1 VITTKIIQN
10 QLLEWYRSHGRDLPW
25 RRSRD
30 PYRIWVSEVM
40 LQQTQVETAIPY
52 YHRFLK
58 TFPSLAALAD
68 APQAAVLKHWEGLGY
83 YARARN
89 LHRAAGLV
97 MGEHQGQIPS
107 AWEAFRALPG
117 VGDYIAAAVLSI
129 AFGRPYAVVDGNVKR
144 VLARLLCIDLPA
156 NVQKN
161 HNHFRRHADAFLD
174 HSAPADF
181 NQALM
186 EIGALICRPGT
197 PRCEA
202 CPLMAVC
209 CAFQQERV
217 HIYPRRQK
225 RPKVPLHQM
234 ATAVIQRR
242 GKFLLTQRPADGLLG
257 GLWEFPNAVRTGDE
271 SPPSTCLRL
280 ARTQLGLAISVGDFI
295 TRVSHAYTHFKIQA
309 QVYLC
314 TAPQGR
320 VRLVG
325 PTAFRWIEL
334 DQLDDFALPKA
345 THKLLPALRRSLHSS
360 PSMI

>member
-1 VITTKIIQN
+1 MISPEMLQN
-10 QLLEWYRSHGRDLPW
+10 QLLEWYRGHARDLPW
-25 RRSRD
+25 RRTKD

-40 LQQTQVETAIPY
+40 LQQTQVDTAIPY
-52 YHRFLK
+52 YHRFLT
-58 TFPSLAALAD
+58 TFPSQAALAD

-97 MGEHQGQIPS
+97 MREHAGQIPS
-107 AWEAFRALPG
+107 EWEAFRALPG

-161 HNHFRRHADAFLD
+161 HVHFRRHADAFLD

-186 EIGALICRPGT
+186 EIGALICRPGA
-197 PRCEA
+197 PHCER
-202 CPLMAVC
+202 CPLMGVC
-209 CAFQQERV
+209 CAFRNRCV
-217 HIYPRRQK
+217 DTYPLRQK
-225 RPKVPLHQM
+225 RPKVPQHQV
-234 ATAVIQRR
+234 AIAVIQRR
-242 GKFLLTQRPADGLLG
+242 GKVLLTQRPANGLLG
-257 GLWEFPNAVRTGDE
+257 GLWEFPNAVRTDDE
-271 SPPSTCLRL
+271 SPQSTCLRL
-280 ARTQLGLAISVGDFI
+280 AREQLGLEISVEDHI

-309 QVYLC
+309 QAYLC
-314 TAPQGR
+314 SAPHGR

-325 PTAFRWIEL
+325 PSTFRWIAL
-334 DQLDDFALPKA
+334 DQIDAFALPKA
-345 THKLLPALRRSLHSS
+345 THKLLPALRSRLH
-360 PSMI
+360 PTPCGV

>member
-1 VITTKIIQN
+1 VIAPKILQN
-10 QLLEWYRSHGRDLPW
+10 QLLEWYQDHGRDLPW
-25 RRSRD
+25 RRTRD
-30 PYRIWVSEVM
+30 PYHIWVSEVM

-52 YHRFLK
+52 YHRFLT
-58 TFPSLAALAD
+58 TFPNLATLAD
-68 APQAAVLKHWEGLGY
+68 APLATVLKHWEGLGY

-89 LHRAAGLV
+89 LHRSAGLV
-97 MGEHQGQIPS
+97 MREHQGQIPTE
-107 AWEAFRALPG
+107 WEAFRALPG

-129 AFGRPYAVVDGNVKR
+129 AFGSPYAVVDGNVKR

-161 HNHFRRHADAFLD
+161 HADFRRHADAFLD

-186 EIGALICRPGT
+186 EIGALICRPGI
-197 PRCEA
+197 PRCET
-202 CPLMAVC
+202 CPLMVGC

-225 RPKVPLHQM
+225 RPKVPVHQM

-242 GKFLLTQRPADGLLG
+242 GKFLLIQRPIDGLLG

-271 SPPSTCLRL
+271 SPPSTCERL
-280 ARTQLGLAISVGDFI
+280 AREQLGLGITVGDFI

-314 TAPQGR
+314 AAPKGR

-325 PTAFRWIEL
+325 PAAFRWIEL

-345 THKLLPALRRSLHSS
+345 THKLLPALRRNLHSS
-360 PSMI
+360 PSTI